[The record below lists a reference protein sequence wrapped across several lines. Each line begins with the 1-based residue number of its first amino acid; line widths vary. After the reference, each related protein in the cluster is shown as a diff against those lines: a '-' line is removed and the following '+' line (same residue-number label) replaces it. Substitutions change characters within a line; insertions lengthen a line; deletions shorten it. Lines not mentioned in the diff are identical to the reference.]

1 MRRLRPRGGASFGA
15 RASSMFLWCACLA
28 SAAGGDE
35 TSSASGTPRSAPTLL
50 VSFDGF
56 RASYLD
62 AQDPSALPE
71 LTALWRGGVRA
82 ALRPRFISKTF
93 PNHYSLV
100 TGLNE
105 QTHGI
110 VANRFFDPDANAS
123 FTPASNASFW
133 WDGGEPLWVTAVRD
147 GRDARVYFW
156 PGSETEIKGVR
167 PTEFRAYEKTE
178 SFDGRVDVVARWV
191 LDAVH
196 ENKSKRP
203 FFAVYF
209 EEPDASGHV
218 HGPRAEETK
227 AAVRRVDDALRRLR
241 VAVGDAVWNEINV
254 IAVADH
260 GMAELD
266 ASRAVFLA
274 DEPCGVPFRDL
285 HVEGSDVVMHVWPR
299 TSATRNGTTSFPV
312 DPADPSAAWFDA
324 RALAEKVEKC
334 HAFVK
339 AWTRESVPS
348 RFAYGGNRRVGPVV
362 IAADVGWTLCGAN
375 ASRYGDASSGDAF
388 GNDTSASNAS
398 YAHERDW
405 AAEHSGCLSSLRA
418 AAGHRG
424 AHGFDNDAPEMRA
437 VFIAR
442 GPSFRKDGARLLAGD
457 GDVHEE
463 VIVATG
469 RDADVDALGADTNPD
484 LDAAAAAWES
494 RTFVFDNTAVFA
506 IAARALGLDLDDA
519 RVLADGRPFP
529 RVDGVLG
536 KALRDALFDAGDED
550 EDEDDARSS
559 RGSRRAVGLG
569 SAVAFL
575 AAACASFAAFT
586 SIDRRLTGRWPF
598 ERARAVLVEMDAEQ
612 TLPEMELVGVAET
625 RRSGADG

>member
-1 MRRLRPRGGASFGA
+1 MSF
-15 RASSMFLWCACLA
+15 
-28 SAAGGDE
+28 
-35 TSSASGTPRSAPTLL
+35 T
-50 VSFDGF
+50 
-56 RASYLD
+56 
-62 AQDPSALPE
+62 
-71 LTALWRGGVRA
+71 VRA
-82 ALRPRFISKTF
+82 R
-93 PNHYSLV
+93 
-100 TGLNE
+100 
-105 QTHGI
+105 
-110 VANRFFDPDANAS
+110 
-123 FTPASNASFW
+123 
-133 WDGGEPLWVTAVRD
+133 
-147 GRDARVYFW
+147 
-156 PGSETEIKGVR
+156 
-167 PTEFRAYEKTE
+167 
-178 SFDGRVDVVARWV
+178 
-191 LDAVH
+191 
-196 ENKSKRP
+196 KRRKP
-203 FFAVYF
+203 
-209 EEPDASGHV
+209 PCD
-218 HGPRAEETK
+218 
-227 AAVRRVDDALRRLR
+227 VDDALRRLR

-299 TSATRNGTTSFPV
+299 SSATRNGTTSFPV

-334 HAFVK
+334 HARVK

-388 GNDTSASNAS
+388 SNNTNASNAS

-405 AAEHSGCLSSLRA
+405 AAEHSGCVSSLRA

-457 GDVHEE
+457 GHGHGE
-463 VIVATG
+463 VTVATG
-469 RDADVDALGADTNPD
+469 RDADVDALGADLNPD

-506 IAARALGLDLDDA
+506 IAARALGMDLDDA

-575 AAACASFAAFT
+575 AAACASFAAFA

-625 RRSGADG
+625 RRSGAYG

>member
-1 MRRLRPRGGASFGA
+1 MRRRRPRGGAAFGA
-15 RASSMFLWCACLA
+15 RAVFVFLWCACLA

-35 TSSASGTPRSAPTLL
+35 TDSASGTPRSAPTLL

-123 FTPASNASFW
+123 FSPNSDASFW
-133 WDGGEPLWVTAVRD
+133 WNGGEPLWVTAVRD

-156 PGSETEIKGVR
+156 PGSDVEIQGVR
-167 PTEFRAYEKTE
+167 PTEFRAYEKTV
-178 SFDGRVDVVARWV
+178 SFDARVDAVARWV

-196 ENKSKRP
+196 ENRTNSKHP

-254 IAVADH
+254 IVVSDH
-260 GMAELD
+260 GMAELEK
-266 ASRAVFLA
+266 SRAVFLA
-274 DEPCGVPFRDL
+274 DDPCGVPFHDL
-285 HVEGSDVVMHVWPR
+285 HIEGSDVVMHVWPR
-299 TSATRNGTTSFPV
+299 TSATRNGSSSFPV

-324 RALAEKVEKC
+324 RALAEKVDAC

-339 AWTRESVPS
+339 AWTRESVPK
-348 RFAYGGNRRVGPVV
+348 RFAYGENRRVGPVV

-375 ASRYGDASSGDAF
+375 ASRDGDKSSFGDAS
-388 GNDTSASNAS
+388 GNNTNAS

-405 AAEHSGCLSSLRA
+405 AEEHSGCVASLGA

-442 GPSFRKDGARLLAGD
+442 GPSFRKDGARLLADTGD
-457 GDVHEE
+457 GHGKVTA
-463 VIVATG
+463 ATG
-469 RDADVDALGADTNPD
+469 RDADETSGIAGADSNRTD
-484 LDAAAAAWES
+484 LHAVAAAWES
-494 RTFVFDNTAVFA
+494 KTFVIDNTAVFA
-506 IAARALGLDLDDA
+506 IASTALGMDA
-519 RVLADGRPFP
+519 KSVLADGRPFP
-529 RVDGVLG
+529 IIDGVLDEVV
-536 KALRDALFDAGDED
+536 RDALFDAGDED
-550 EDEDDARSS
+550 EDDARRDS
-559 RGSRRAVGLG
+559 GSRRALGIG
-569 SAVAFL
+569 SAAAFL
-575 AAACASFAAFT
+575 AAASVSFTAFT
-586 SIDRRLTGRWPF
+586 LIDRRLTGRWPF
-598 ERARAVLVEMDAEQ
+598 ERARAVLSEMDAEQ